1 MYLAIVSK
9 LVGESLLSF
18 YSIFVKKINVAL
30 ILQIWSRFFM
40 YVAISAFFVDWGF
53 IYKLITSTYGILLSV
68 TTILHVY
75 FSYRSFQLLDS
86 GVATT
91 LYYIYPIIILLLYG
105 KSLSPILLIPLFG
118 VYLIAN
124 DFNNSKD
131 TVKEP
136 YKNNTDNSDNTENS
150 DKTDNTDNTDNTDS
164 IIKNDTK
171 VKENFWNE
179 GIIAAFIAA
188 LTEAFIFY
196 FVKNIKTLNNWNH
209 IFLSYFIGA
218 SVLTPYLWKNIINME
233 LYSGLS
239 VSLGVNAFIGLFG
252 YYLRFYAISRLDT
265 YIYAILSYFGIVMSY
280 VYGVVLNNDT
290 ITVQKIIGT
299 LCIVLTNLYML
310 KKI

>member
-18 YSIFVKKINVAL
+18 YSIFVKKINVDL

-40 YVAISAFFVDWGF
+40 YVAISAFFVDWVF
-53 IYKLITSTYGILLSV
+53 IYKTITSTYGLLLSF

-105 KSLSPILLIPLFG
+105 IPLTPILLIPLFG

-124 DFNNSKD
+124 DLNNSKD

-136 YKNNTDNSDNTENS
+136 YKNTSDNN
-150 DKTDNTDNTDNTDS
+150 DKTDDS

-188 LTEAFIFY
+188 LTEALIFY

-209 IFLSYFIGA
+209 LFLSYFIGA
-218 SVLTPYLWKNIINME
+218 SVLTPYLWKNIINIE

-265 YIYAILSYFGIVMSY
+265 YIYAVLSYFGIIMSY
-280 VYGVVLNNDT
+280 VYGVVLNNDK
-290 ITVQKIIGT
+290 ITMQKIIGT

-310 KKI
+310 KKHRMF

>member
-1 MYLAIVSK
+1 
-9 LVGESLLSF
+9 
-18 YSIFVKKINVAL
+18 
-30 ILQIWSRFFM
+30 M
-40 YVAISAFFVDWGF
+40 YVVISAFFVDWVF
-53 IYKLITSTYGILLSV
+53 IYKSITSTYGLLLSV

-105 KSLSPILLIPLFG
+105 ISLSPILLIPLFG

-131 TVKEP
+131 TEKEP
-136 YKNNTDNSDNTENS
+136 YKNNTDNTN
-150 DKTDNTDNTDNTDS
+150 NTDRTDDS
-164 IIKNDTK
+164 IIKNDTT
-171 VKENFWNE
+171 VKEHFWNE

-209 IFLSYFIGA
+209 LFLSYFIGA

-233 LYSGLS
+233 LYGGLS
-239 VSLGVNAFIGLFG
+239 VSLAVNAFIGLFG

-265 YIYAILSYFGIVMSY
+265 YIYAVLSYFGIVMSY
-280 VYGVVLNNDT
+280 VYGVVLNNDK
-290 ITVQKIIGT
+290 ITMQKIIGT

-310 KKI
+310 KKH

>member
-1 MYLAIVSK
+1 MFSAIVSK

-40 YVAISAFFVDWGF
+40 YIAISAFFVDWGF
-53 IYKLITSTYGILLSV
+53 IYKSITSTYGVLLSV

-91 LYYIYPIIILLLYG
+91 IYYMYPIIILLLYG

-124 DFNNSKD
+124 DFTSSKD

-136 YKNNTDNSDNTENS
+136 YKNNTDNSDNS
-150 DKTDNTDNTDNTDS
+150 DKPDDS

-171 VKENFWNE
+171 VKEHFWNE
-179 GIIAAFIAA
+179 GIIAALIAA
-188 LTEAFIFY
+188 LTEAIIFY

-218 SVLTPYLWKNIINME
+218 SILTPYLWKNIINIQ

-239 VSLGVNAFIGLFG
+239 LSLAVNAFIGLFG

-265 YIYAILSYFGIVMSY
+265 YIYAVLSYFGIVMSY
-280 VYGVVLNNDT
+280 VYGVVLNNDK
-290 ITVQKIIGT
+290 ITMQKIIGT

-310 KKI
+310 KKYKI

>member
-1 MYLAIVSK
+1 
-9 LVGESLLSF
+9 
-18 YSIFVKKINVAL
+18 
-30 ILQIWSRFFM
+30 M
-40 YVAISAFFVDWGF
+40 YVAISACFVDWVF
-53 IYKLITSTYGILLSV
+53 IYKSITSTYGLLLSL

-91 LYYIYPIIILLLYG
+91 LYYIYPIIILLIYG
-105 KSLSPILLIPLFG
+105 ISISPILLIPLFG

-124 DFNNSKD
+124 DFNNPKD

-136 YKNNTDNSDNTENS
+136 YKNNTDN
-150 DKTDNTDNTDNTDS
+150 TDNSDS

-209 IFLSYFIGA
+209 LFLSYFIGA
-218 SVLTPYLWKNIINME
+218 SVLTPYLWKNIINMQ

-239 VSLGVNAFIGLFG
+239 VSLAVNAFIGLFG

-265 YIYAILSYFGIVMSY
+265 YIYAILTYFGIVMSY
-280 VYGVVLNNDT
+280 VYGVVLNNDK
-290 ITVQKIIGT
+290 ITMQKIIGT
-299 LCIVLTNLYML
+299 LCIVLTNLYIL
-310 KKI
+310 KTRDMSPQRPR

>member
-1 MYLAIVSK
+1 MFSAIVSK

-53 IYKLITSTYGILLSV
+53 IYKSITSTYGVLLSV

-91 LYYIYPIIILLLYG
+91 IYYMYPIIILLLYG

-124 DFNNSKD
+124 DFTSSKD

-136 YKNNTDNSDNTENS
+136 YKNNTDNSDKP
-150 DKTDNTDNTDNTDS
+150 DDS
-164 IIKNDTK
+164 IIKNDTN
-171 VKENFWNE
+171 VKEHFWNE
-179 GIIAAFIAA
+179 GIIAALIAA
-188 LTEAFIFY
+188 LTEAIIFY

-218 SVLTPYLWKNIINME
+218 SVLTPYLWKNIINIQ

-239 VSLGVNAFIGLFG
+239 LSLAVNAFIGLFG

-265 YIYAILSYFGIVMSY
+265 YIYAVLSYFGIVMSY
-280 VYGVVLNNDT
+280 VYGVVLNNDK

-310 KKI
+310 KKYKI

>member
-1 MYLAIVSK
+1 MNLAIVSK
-9 LVGESLLSF
+9 LVGEALLSF
-18 YSIFVKKINVAL
+18 YSIFVKKINVDL
-30 ILQIWSRFFM
+30 ILQVWSRFFM
-40 YVAISAFFVDWGF
+40 YVVISAFFVDWAF
-53 IYKLITSTYGILLSV
+53 IYKTITSTYGLLLSF

-105 KSLSPILLIPLFG
+105 IPLTPILLIPLFG

-131 TVKEP
+131 IEKEP
-136 YKNNTDNSDNTENS
+136 YKNNTDN
-150 DKTDNTDNTDNTDS
+150 TDNTDKTYDS

-209 IFLSYFIGA
+209 LFLSYFIGA
-218 SVLTPYLWKNIINME
+218 CVLTPYLWKNIINMK

-265 YIYAILSYFGIVMSY
+265 YIYAVLSYFGIVMSY
-280 VYGVVLNNDT
+280 VYGVVFNNDK
-290 ITVQKIIGT
+290 ITMQKIIGT

-310 KKI
+310 KKHHILTQSKR

>member
-18 YSIFVKKINVAL
+18 YSIFVKKINVEL

-53 IYKLITSTYGILLSV
+53 IYKSITSTYGLLLSV

-91 LYYIYPIIILLLYG
+91 LYYTYPIIILLIYS

-124 DFNNSKD
+124 DFNNSKV

-136 YKNNTDNSDNTENS
+136 YKNNSDNSD
-150 DKTDNTDNTDNTDS
+150 KPGDS

-171 VKENFWNE
+171 VKEHFWNE

-218 SVLTPYLWKNIINME
+218 SVLTPYLWKNIINMK

-239 VSLGVNAFIGLFG
+239 LSLGVNAFIGLFG

-265 YIYAILSYFGIVMSY
+265 YIYAVLTYFGIVMSY
-280 VYGVVLNNDT
+280 VYGVVLNNDK

-310 KKI
+310 KKT

>member
-18 YSIFVKKINVAL
+18 YSIFVKKINVEL

-40 YVAISAFFVDWGF
+40 YVAISAFFVDWVF
-53 IYKLITSTYGILLSV
+53 IYKSILSTYGLLLSL

-105 KSLSPILLIPLFG
+105 IPLTPILLIPLFG

-124 DFNNSKD
+124 DSK
-131 TVKEP
+131 KEL
-136 YKNNTDNSDNTENS
+136 YKNNLDSRKN
-150 DKTDNTDNTDNTDS
+150 S
-164 IIKNDTK
+164 IIKNDTT
-171 VKENFWNE
+171 VKEHFWNE

-218 SVLTPYLWKNIINME
+218 SVLTPYLWKNIINMQ

-239 VSLGVNAFIGLFG
+239 LSLAVNAFIGLFG

-265 YIYAILSYFGIVMSY
+265 YIYAILTYFGIVMSY
-280 VYGVVLNNDT
+280 VYGVVLNNDK
-290 ITVQKIIGT
+290 ITMQKIIGT

-310 KKI
+310 KKT

>member
-1 MYLAIVSK
+1 MYSAIVSK

-18 YSIFVKKINVAL
+18 YPIFVKKINVSL
-30 ILQIWSRFFM
+30 ILQIWSRFFI
-40 YVAISAFFVDWGF
+40 YVVLSAFFVDWGF
-53 IYKLITSTYGILLSV
+53 IYKSITSTYGILLSV

-91 LYYIYPIIILLLYG
+91 LYYTYPIIILLLYS

-118 VYLIAN
+118 VYLISN
-124 DFNNSKD
+124 DSSNKSKD
-131 TVKEP
+131 TEKEP
-136 YKNNTDNSDNTENS
+136 YKTDTT
-150 DKTDNTDNTDNTDS
+150 KTNDS

-179 GIIAAFIAA
+179 GIIAAFISA
-188 LTEAFIFY
+188 LTEAIIFY
-196 FVKNIKTLNNWNH
+196 FIKNIKTLNNWNH
-209 IFLSYFIGA
+209 LFLSYFIGA
-218 SVLTPYLWKNIINME
+218 TVLTPYLWKNIINMK
-233 LYSGLS
+233 LYGGLS
-239 VSLGVNAFIGLFG
+239 VSLAVNSFIGLFG

-280 VYGVVLNNDT
+280 VYGVLLNNDK
-290 ITVQKIIGT
+290 ITMQKIIGT

-310 KKI
+310 KKL